1 VSGVSAPAARSAAGP
16 VAALG
21 CALLFLLP
29 FAGFG
34 VFAGVL
40 AARSARL
47 GDWRQAGYGA
57 LFMLVFGGAG
67 FGGIVAVLAGRRRAE
82 EETAREARHPDAP
95 WLWRDDWA
103 SRRITDGSRTQMWFA
118 WGFSA
123 LWNLVCIPPAVVGV
137 QSALRLGNHAALL
150 ALLFPLVGAGLLVW
164 AVRATLRYQRFGV
177 SRFEL
182 TTLPAPVGHA
192 LEGMVRTPAGLRPTE
207 GFKVAL
213 SCIRRVTTG
222 SGRGRSTTEYVLWQ
236 DERQEP
242 GTGTGVP
249 VAFAIP
255 PDAAPCDATRS
266 SDRTFWR
273 LTVSAAVPGVD
284 YAATFEVPVFRT
296 AASDQPR
303 TDEERAVAAESA
315 VLADYRQPHGS
326 RIQVSTRGRG
336 TEIFYPRA
344 RNPGMAAALTCFLVI
359 WAGAAWGTIAIHAPL
374 IFPVVFGGFWLLLL
388 YVTLDQWLRVARVTA
403 GDGSVSVAS
412 GWLAPGGERTL
423 RAAEIA
429 DVVTKI
435 GAQWGTTPFYDVY
448 LATTAGKQIGVGG
461 AIRDKREAEWLAGLI
476 RQAVKP
482 ESAST

>member
-1 VSGVSAPAARSAAGP
+1 MSAPAARSAAGQ

-34 VFAGVL
+34 VFAGIL

-47 GDWRQAGYGA
+47 GDWPQAGYGA
-57 LFMLVFGGAG
+57 VFMLVFGGVG
-67 FGGIVAVLAGRRRAE
+67 FGGIAAVLAGRRRAQE
-82 EETAREARHPDAP
+82 EAAREARNPDAP
-95 WLWRDDWA
+95 WLWRNDWA
-103 SRRITDGSRTQMWFA
+103 SSRITDGSRTQMWFA
-118 WGFSA
+118 WAFAA
-123 LWNLVCIPPAVVGV
+123 LWNLVSIPSAVIGV
-137 QSALRLGNHAALL
+137 QSALREGNRAALL

-164 AVRATLRYQRFGV
+164 GVRATLRYRRFGV
-177 SRFEL
+177 SRFDL

-192 LEGMVRTPAGLRPTE
+192 LEGTVRTPAGLRPTD
-207 GFKVAL
+207 GFKVVL

-222 SGRGRSTTEYVLWQ
+222 SGRDRSTTEYVLWQ

-255 PDAAPCDATRS
+255 PDAAPCDATQS
-266 SDRTFWR
+266 SDRTLWR
-273 LTVSAAVPGVD
+273 LSVSAAVPGID

-315 VLADYRQPHGS
+315 VPADYRQPHGS
-326 RIQVSTRGRG
+326 KIQVSTTRQG

-344 RNPGMAAALTCFLVI
+344 RNPAMAAGVTFFLAI
-359 WAGAAWGTIAIHAPL
+359 LGGATWGTIALHAPL

-388 YVTLDQWLRVARVTA
+388 YITLDQWLRVTRVIA
-403 GDGSVSVAS
+403 GGGSVTVAS
-412 GWLAPGGERTL
+412 GWFAPGGGRTL
-423 RAAEIA
+423 QAGEIA

-435 GAQWGTTPFYDVY
+435 GSQAGTTPFYDISLV
-448 LATTAGKQIGVGG
+448 TTAGRQIGAGG

-476 RQAVKP
+476 RRAVKP
-482 ESAST
+482 EGASS